1 MELQES
7 DTTEQLTHIYSVQ
20 QSHSGHIFM
29 HPKLTAAP
37 LTTAKTRQQPTCPAT
52 ERWIKVR
59 CAAIKKNK
67 IMPLAATRTDLE
79 VIWYHS

>member
-29 HPKLTAAP
+29 HPKAHCSTTHNSQDTEAAYMP
-37 LTTAKTRQQPTCPAT
+37 ST
-52 ERWIKVR
+52 EGWIKVR